1 MKTGIVSCSKWHILV
16 AETKIAYTNNANLT
30 AKHQVQKTEQN
41 QKPLFNSQS
50 NRTVWKVM
58 SFFFFLPCLE
68 EYRILVLQP
77 VTELIP
83 PCSGI
88 MGVLTTGTAREFPVL
103 FFNSSLHLALEI
115 PLSFHLCSW
124 DPHQIKQCFLSH
136 LIMKKLISTSFISY
150 LF

>member
-1 MKTGIVSCSKWHILV
+1 MKTGIVSGSKWHILV

-30 AKHQVQKTEQN
+30 AKQQVQKTEQN
-41 QKPLFNSQS
+41 QKTLFNSQI

-88 MGVLTTGTAREFPVL
+88 MGVLTTGLPGNFL
-103 FFNSSLHLALEI
+103 YYFNSSHHLALEI

-124 DPHQIKQCFLSH
+124 DPHQRKQCFWSH
-136 LIMKKLISTSFISY
+136 LIMKKLISTSLISY